1 MAGDEGANGIHVEHR
16 PPGAGGLT
24 FVFFNALTGDT
35 AQWEAPIAAPLREQG
50 HGTLLFNFRGQ
61 GGSPI
66 APGQTVDA
74 ASITRDAIAVI
85 RQEAPARPVHVGL
98 SIGGLFALRAHLG
111 GAAAEGILLINTLRK
126 AGPRL
131 EWVNSAVHRAAM
143 TGGGELLRDLFT
155 PLLAGP
161 RWLEAQR
168 ANFLIAQSYEGLDPA
183 SGTAL
188 LLASGNSADW
198 DVPYERVEV
207 PVIVLSGREDHVFYD
222 AADVREL
229 SRRMP
234 QAERIDVPDVG
245 HLIPIEHPA
254 AVLDSCLALAR
265 RLTTTL

>member
-1 MAGDEGANGIHVEHR
+1 MAEDKGANGIHVEHR
-16 PPGAGGLT
+16 PRGADGLT

-35 AQWEAPIAAPLREQG
+35 AQWEAPIAAPLRERG

-61 GGSPI
+61 KGSPL
-66 APGQTVDA
+66 AAGETVDA

-85 RQEAPARPVHVGL
+85 QRENPTRPVHVGL
-98 SIGGLFALRAHLG
+98 SIGGLFALQAHLG
-111 GAAAEGILLINTLRK
+111 GAAAEGMVLINTLRK

-168 ANFLIAQSYEGLDPA
+168 PNFLTATSYEGLDPT

-198 DVPYERVEV
+198 DVPYERIEV
-207 PVIVLSGREDHVFYD
+207 PVIVLSGLEDHVFYD

-234 QAERIDVPDVG
+234 RAERVDLPEVG
-245 HLIPIEHPA
+245 HLIPVEHPA
-254 AVLDSCLALAR
+254 AVLDACLALAR
-265 RLTTTL
+265 RLQ